1 MTENVKTIAG
11 FVISFASGIG
21 AGILISKKRHDK
33 ELQLAKEANRK
44 AFESLFTKK
53 DEDEFVPEDSEG
65 IHEDNRDPA
74 TVYAESA
81 KALHMASS
89 IVTNNG
95 YSETAS
101 EEKVIEY
108 AEIDGDMAGKDG
120 FEMVEFTYYESD
132 HRMANEANEL
142 IRNPEVYIGEELYAM
157 FLSGDD
163 DEMYVR
169 NFKLNLDIALV
180 KDLGAYEDL
189 LEERPQLVSE
199 IIAEEE

>member
-11 FVISFASGIG
+11 FVISFTAGIG
-21 AGILISKKRHDK
+21 AGILISKKRHDE

-44 AFESLFTKK
+44 AFESLFAQK
-53 DEDEFVPEDSEG
+53 DEFVPEDSEG
-65 IHEDNRDPA
+65 VHKDKQDPS

-81 KALHMASS
+81 KALHVASS
-89 IVTNNG
+89 IIVNNG

-101 EEKVIEY
+101 EDRVIEY

-120 FEMVEFTYYESD
+120 FDMVEFTYYESD

-157 FLSGDD
+157 FLSGEN